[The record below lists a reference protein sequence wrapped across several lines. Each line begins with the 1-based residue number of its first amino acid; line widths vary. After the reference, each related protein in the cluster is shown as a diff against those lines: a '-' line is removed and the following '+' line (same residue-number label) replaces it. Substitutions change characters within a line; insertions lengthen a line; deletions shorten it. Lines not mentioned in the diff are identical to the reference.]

1 MHIYVPAN
9 GIFDGPITN
18 PLLALCILIEILSR
32 THTKGEKAVIV
43 PNLAL
48 FGRFPSDGAAC
59 MAVKGLRG
67 KKYVPDCCADIQMIF
82 AACSACGSGS
92 VFLVTLSP

>member
-1 MHIYVPAN
+1 MH
-9 GIFDGPITN
+9 FDRN
-18 PLLALCILIEILSR
+18 PFTYSHKRGESR
-32 THTKGEKAVIV
+32 NYSKFGT
-43 PNLAL
+43 